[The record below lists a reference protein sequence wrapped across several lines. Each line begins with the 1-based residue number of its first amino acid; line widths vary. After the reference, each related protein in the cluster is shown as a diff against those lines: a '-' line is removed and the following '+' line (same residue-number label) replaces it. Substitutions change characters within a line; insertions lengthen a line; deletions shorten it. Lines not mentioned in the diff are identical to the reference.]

1 MRDLNLGAR
10 LFSTAADGGSSVP
23 TGDNDVHPQRSSTA
37 ANLSRRSFLVG
48 AGALGAGLA
57 LAGCAP
63 QSAGVTEISF
73 YVSKPEVIGYFDT
86 LIAKFHK
93 TQSSVRVIR
102 DSTSNLSAD
111 FVRNSPPDLGCLNYN
126 FSMVQFVERG
136 ALSDLSDMPEAGRI
150 NPDITPLVKATA
162 DYPGRTS
169 VIPYSLTAASVLYNK
184 DVFAKHGVA
193 IPTTWDELAAAAE
206 TFAAAGI
213 SPFFNTYKDTW
224 TVAQGLFDY
233 TVGGMIDIPAFFSRL
248 RSEGTSVGAASRASF
263 QKDFG
268 GAMSR
273 VAELTAY
280 ANKDAASR
288 GYGDG
293 NLAFAQGKSAMYLQ
307 GPWALGELAKT
318 NKALNIGTF
327 PLPVTNDP
335 SDLKVRVNVDLALWI
350 PEASPKKAAARR
362 FLSFLMQPEIQN
374 TYNADNNAFGTT
386 KDAPPASNP
395 ALAGMQKYYDSAAF
409 YLGASQLIPSAIPVA
424 NYAQSIALGSR
435 PGPVLEQ
442 LDGDWSRL
450 ALRS

>member
-1 MRDLNLGAR
+1 M
-10 LFSTAADGGSSVP
+10 
-23 TGDNDVHPQRSSTA
+23 HPQRSSTA
-37 ANLSRRSFLVG
+37 AHLSRRSFLVG
-48 AGALGAGLA
+48 AGAIGAGLA

-63 QSAGVTEISF
+63 QGAGVTEISF
-73 YVSKPEVIGYFDT
+73 YISKPEVIGYFDT

-93 TQSSVRVIR
+93 TQSTVRVIR

-184 DVFAKHGVA
+184 DLFAKYGVA
-193 IPTTWDELAAAAE
+193 IPTTWDELAAAAA
-206 TFAAAGI
+206 TFMAAGI

-233 TVGGMIDIPAFFSRL
+233 TVGGMIDIPSFFAKL
-248 RSEGTSVGAASRASF
+248 RSEGTSVGSSSRVSF
-263 QKDFG
+263 QKDFEA
-268 GAMSR
+268 AMAR
-273 VAELTAY
+273 VSQLTSY

-335 SDLKVRVNVDLALWI
+335 ADLKVRVNVDLALWI
-350 PEASPKKAAARR
+350 PEASTKKAAARS
-362 FLSFLMQPEIQN
+362 FLSYLMRPEIHN
-374 TYNADNNAFGTT
+374 AYNADNNAFGTT
-386 KDAPPASNP
+386 KDAPPAANP
-395 ALAGMQKYYDSAAF
+395 ALAGMQKYYDDAAF

-424 NYAQSIALGSR
+424 NYAQSIALGAR